1 VKKHI
6 LLLATLGAMVL
17 LSGCGS
23 QETHTTA
30 TQTNA
35 ETATLLEASSQD
47 SQGTAYDYTAVSL
60 AEAVDNPYGPVFEG
74 TTSYVINCPQQED
87 STAQIVYALDESGQI
102 LQCYAI
108 LDEDEDGGIA
118 DMAPEADGG
127 LWIVTRL
134 YEEKDYIGAQLLHYT
149 VSGVMDKQISLDWLD
164 DLPMSLAVDEEN
176 QCLYLLGIHTLYV
189 VETDGSLRFSL
200 AGMTLGSMA
209 LTDTG
214 TLWVT
219 DRVDGTWMVRVL
231 DLENQ
236 TWGKTISDVPYHTI
250 YGTSSGQVYGRDNQ
264 MLYTVDTQT
273 GQATVVLD
281 LINTGFYGLVQA
293 LCPMENGDLLLWS
306 HTEVAEQLY
315 RLTPSD
321 GQERI
326 VLTLATME
334 DDWYDG
340 TVLTFNQSQDDYKIE
355 IRYYEDSVDGL
366 NQMNLDIISGD
377 APDIYDLRDMP
388 ISQMVSQGLLE
399 DIYPF
404 IDADPDMD
412 RTDFNPTLLAAMET
426 DGKLY
431 TLIPH
436 VSIYTLM
443 SVPGTLWEESVT
455 FGELLSLANGEDPFG
470 GALTSYQFLQYTL
483 AGQNS
488 PFVDWST
495 GTCDFQNQ
503 EFYDALALAKLLPT
517 DYDETGT
524 FTDRRLA
531 LSPGASGT
539 DLIYDGI
546 AVGCEPNQVP
556 EVHGLPGRDGQE
568 QYLLTPSTNIYGIS
582 AQSDYPN
589 GIWEFLRTYLLEEY
603 QEGNSIPLLRSQE
616 EKDKA
621 STAQWVAEYGEYEMP
636 SPTEGWVTFTVPD
649 TRYEDAFWEL
659 LDKANGVY
667 EANPSLMEIIWSEAQ
682 AYFAGDKT
690 VEQAAENIQSRV
702 SLYLAEQR

>member
-1 VKKHI
+1 MKKHT

-23 QETHTTA
+23 QETHATA
-30 TQTNA
+30 TQPSAQTS
-35 ETATLLEASSQD
+35 TALTTSAQD
-47 SQGTAYDYTAVSL
+47 SQGTAYDYTVVSL
-60 AEAVDNPYGPVFEG
+60 AEAVDDPYGAVFEG
-74 TTSYVINCPQQED
+74 TTSYVINRPQEED
-87 STAQIVYALDESGQI
+87 QDYILYALDEDGQVLRTYTVPNEDSGI
-102 LQCYAI
+102 V
-108 LDEDEDGGIA
+108 
-118 DMAPEADGG
+118 DMAPEADGA
-127 LWIVTRL
+127 LWVVTSL
-134 YEEKDYIGAQLLHYT
+134 WEDQDFAGSQLLHYT
-149 VSGVMDKQISLDWLD
+149 ASGVMDKQLSLDWLD
-164 DLPMSLAVDEEN
+164 ETPQGLTLDEEN
-176 QCLYLLGIHTLYV
+176 QCLYLLDINTLYV

-200 AGMTLGSMA
+200 MGTASLGSMA

-214 TLWVT
+214 ALWVI
-219 DRVDGTWMVRVL
+219 DQVDGSSMVRVL

-236 TWGKTISDVPYHTI
+236 TWGKTFTDMPYGI
-250 YGTSSGQVYGRDNQ
+250 LYGTSSGQVYGRDTQ
-264 MLYTVDTQT
+264 TLYTVDTQS
-273 GQATVVLD
+273 GQATAVLD
-281 LINTGFYGLVQA
+281 LINTGFYGAVQA
-293 LCPMENGDLLLWS
+293 VCSLEDGELLLWS
-306 HTEVAEQLY
+306 RSETVDQLCC
-315 RLTPSD
+315 LSPSD
-321 GQERI
+321 GQGRI

-334 DDWYDG
+334 YNWYDG
-340 TVLTFNQSQDDYKIE
+340 TVLTFNESQDEYKIE

-377 APDIYDLRDMP
+377 APDIYALRNMP

-412 RTDFNPTLLAAMET
+412 IADFNPTLLAAMET

-443 SVPGTLWEESVT
+443 SVPGTLGEESVT
-455 FGELLSLANGEDPFG
+455 FGELLSLADGEDPFG
-470 GALTSYQFLQYTL
+470 GDMTSYQFLQYTL

-488 PFVDWST
+488 PFVDWSS

-503 EFYDALALAKLLPT
+503 EFYDALALARLLPT
-517 DYDETGT
+517 DYDGTGT
-524 FTDRRLA
+524 FTNRSLA
-531 LSPGASGT
+531 LSTGASGT

-556 EVHGLPGRDGQE
+556 ELHGLPGRDGQE

-582 AQSDYPN
+582 AQSDHQD

-636 SPTEGWVTFTVPD
+636 SPTEGWITFTVPD

-690 VEQAAENIQSRV
+690 AEQAAENIQSRV
-702 SLYLAEQR
+702 SLYLAE